1 VIFTVAAVPKPLD
14 HTYVP
19 PPVAVLLTL
28 VIEQVKLSVPEIA
41 AVGTVLSCVT
51 TVVAVDVQPLVV
63 LVTVTV

>member
-28 VIEQVKLSVPEIA
+28 VVLHVRLFVPVMP
-41 AVGTVLSCVT
+41 AVGGVMSCVT
-51 TVVAVDVQPLVV
+51 NVVAVAVHPLVV